1 MNNIIK
7 EMKEAY
13 DQFKENYPH
22 GPVYESLPFSI
33 HNELWMY
40 YYLFPEL
47 LLIYNDWVRERYKRV
62 QGRYKMDG
70 SILTFKEYRECY
82 YSSHKE
88 ALLLPR
94 WVLPEEE
101 VIRIMEECRILER
114 GKNE

>member
-1 MNNIIK
+1 MSNISK
-7 EMKEAY
+7 EIRQVYKK
-13 DQFKENYPH
+13 FKKN
-22 GPVYESLPFSI
+22 GPYSPVCESLPFSLTG
-33 HNELWMY
+33 ELWMY

-88 ALLLPR
+88 ALLLPH

-101 VIRIMEECRILER
+101 VLRIMSECGIL
-114 GKNE
+114 